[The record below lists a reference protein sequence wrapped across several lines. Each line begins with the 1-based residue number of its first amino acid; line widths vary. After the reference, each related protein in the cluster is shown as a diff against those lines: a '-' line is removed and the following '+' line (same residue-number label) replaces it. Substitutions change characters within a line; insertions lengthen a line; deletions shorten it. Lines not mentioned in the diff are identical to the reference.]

1 MRRFLVILAVVL
13 LPSLGYASDD
23 PAPPPREGAGPAIV
37 DIQVRPTS
45 EGASIEIEATKSF
58 PFVTYTLTNPDRL
71 IFDPVEDGVESRLP
85 NSGRFSG
92 GLIRSWQL
100 FRLGAGSPQGVDYI
114 AFDLTEPSEHQMESQ
129 VGKLVIRVRPKS
141 SVTSSGLGPWD
152 MGRVVQFALSRH
164 RPVAISQQE
173 IELAQMKLRE
183 AHRALFPA
191 ATLRTSW
198 TTGTA
203 SSAKFTEVNSGLQ
216 LEQPLYQ
223 SGRLIETYQQALVN
237 LRVAEKR
244 SSKVKA
250 DFSFEAAQAYLQLT
264 GAQKSFKIQEELVG
278 KALDFWEK
286 SKRRFE
292 EGLLTRL
299 ELLTVE
305 NQFQQ
310 AKFQRSSAEND
321 VTLAK
326 LKLLQRMNLNPESSI
341 DLSPELPSTEPIE
354 MDLEEL
360 LRLSVRYR
368 PDIHVNS
375 LLVQFH
381 EFEERIAKAKG
392 KLRVDLSGFVGVSGA
407 AFETERIKLD
417 KDYFIGIKA
426 AQAWGPHGLSVSATT
441 TKTSPRLGQSTRTDS
456 TVMQGE
462 LGLFNQL
469 AGQSEIQQARIGLEK
484 ARQDLD
490 EVKST
495 VFQEV
500 HEAYLSYNKARIQL
514 EYARKKVI
522 FRQEQ
527 VKILEAQAS
536 LNEILPSQVAEA
548 FMRLYDERAG
558 EIQAMVNLQV
568 ALAKLNKAIGV
579 PGYFQSIRSAQ

>member
-1 MRRFLVILAVVL
+1 MRRLLVILTIVL
-13 LPSLGYASDD
+13 FPSLGYAVDN
-23 PAPPPREGAGPAIV
+23 PAIV

-45 EGASIEIEATKSF
+45 EGASVEMEATNSF
-58 PFVTYTLTNPDRL
+58 PFITYTLTNPDRL
-71 IFDPVEDGVESRLP
+71 VFDPVEDDVESRLP
-85 NSGRFSG
+85 NSGRFPG

-100 FRLGAGSPQGVDYI
+100 FRLGASGASRVDYI
-114 AFDLTEPSEHQMESQ
+114 AFDLTEPSEHQMEAQ

-141 SVTSSGLGPWD
+141 SLPSSGLGPWD
-152 MGRVVQFALSRH
+152 MAHTVQFALTRY
-164 RPVAISQQE
+164 RPVAIGQQE

-198 TTGTA
+198 TTGAA
-203 SSAKFTEVNSGLQ
+203 SAANFTEVNSGLQ

-223 SGRLIETYQQALVN
+223 SGRLIETYRQALVN
-237 LRVAEKR
+237 LQVSEKR

-250 DFSFEAAQAYLQLT
+250 DFSFEVAQAYLQLM

-278 KALDFWEK
+278 QALDFWEK
-286 SKRRFE
+286 GKRRFE
-292 EGLLTRL
+292 EGLLTLL
-299 ELLTVE
+299 ELLTIE

-321 VTLAK
+321 VTLAR
-326 LKLLQRMNLNPESSI
+326 LKLLQRMRLSPEATI
-341 DLSPELPSTEPIE
+341 DLPPELPSDLPRE

-360 LRLSVRYR
+360 LRFSVRYR

-392 KLRVDLSGFVGVSGA
+392 KLRVDLSGFVGASGA
-407 AFETERIKLD
+407 AFETETLMLD

-426 AQAWGPHGLSVSATT
+426 SQAWGPHGMSVSATT

-456 TVMQGE
+456 TVVQGE

-490 EVKST
+490 EVKAT

-500 HEAYLSYNKARIQL
+500 HEAYLSYNKARLQL

-522 FRQEQ
+522 FREEQ

-548 FMRLYDERAG
+548 LMRLYDERSG